1 MHKILIVD
9 DNSTMRQILKLYM
22 MGKMHTF
29 LEADS
34 AQRAFEILE
43 QESVDLL
50 IVDIHLGRI
59 DGVEFVRMLREKDA
73 SARDVPVVFIS
84 GDRDGS
90 QAVTGLNTA
99 RARSCSSPWIARSWS
114 RSLTRCCR
122 GRPGESRAVRGEG
135 AAPAEPRRSRRSG
148 PSAGS
153 ARRRQRGHRRL

>member
-73 SARDVPVVFIS
+73 SARDVPVVFIRP
-84 GDRDGS
+84 DRLKPHAFD
-90 QAVTGLNTA
+90 
-99 RARSCSSPWIARSWS
+99 SP
-114 RSLTRCCR
+114 LDTD
-122 GRPGESRAVRGEG
+122 P
-135 AAPAEPRRSRRSG
+135 APAVVAP
-148 PSAGS
+148 PSAD
-153 ARRRQRGHRRL
+153 